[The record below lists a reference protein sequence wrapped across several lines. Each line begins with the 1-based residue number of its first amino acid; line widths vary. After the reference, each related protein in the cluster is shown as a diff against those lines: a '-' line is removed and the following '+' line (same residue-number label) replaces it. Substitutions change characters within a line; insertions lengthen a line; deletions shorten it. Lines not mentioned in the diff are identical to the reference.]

1 MRQTEKM
8 SSILNIWLGHK
19 ECFNIFDAGADP
31 EVNGSC
37 LSDPVKISHE
47 KISTEVSHIDFVF
60 LGIGH

>member
-1 MRQTEKM
+1 MRQPEKM
-8 SSILNIWLGHK
+8 SSILKIWLGHK
-19 ECFNIFDAGADP
+19 ECFNIHAVADP

-47 KISTEVSHIDFVF
+47 KISTEVNHIDFVF